1 VDGLGVGNNCI
12 MNANK
17 EVITIK
23 KYSVVIP
30 RLFDLILKMNH
41 AQRVMLLKK
50 AEELSSNEKRKSKR
64 KSCRIPVR
72 YAAHDRIFSNY
83 ITNVSKNGIFIETKK
98 PLFAIKDILLDF
110 KLERLNESLKIKGE
124 VAHATRSG
132 IGVEFKDVNS
142 KLADMI
148 EKAVDQTEE

>member
-1 VDGLGVGNNCI
+1 
-12 MNANK
+12 MNVSK
-17 EVITIK
+17 EIIAIK

-110 KLERLNESLKIKGE
+110 KLERRNESLKLKGE
-124 VAHATRSG
+124 VTNATQSG
-132 IGVEFKDVNS
+132 IGVEFKEVNS

-148 EKAVDQTEE
+148 EKTVAQMEE

>member
-1 VDGLGVGNNCI
+1 
-12 MNANK
+12 MTANK
-17 EVITIK
+17 EVSTIK

-50 AEELSSNEKRKSKR
+50 AEELSSSERRKSNR

-83 ITNVSKNGIFIETKK
+83 ITNVCKNGIFIETKK
-98 PLFAIKDILLDF
+98 PLFAIKDILLDL
-110 KLERLNESLKIKGE
+110 KLEKGNESLKLKGE
-124 VAHATRSG
+124 VTHATQSG

-148 EKAVDQTEE
+148 EKTVDQMEE